1 MDHER
6 EKNFANLLGSELNQ
20 LSLLLD
26 ILTRETEAL
35 LSTDISEIE
44 ALTEE
49 KNRLLDSQRHA
60 THAREQFMQNMTGS
74 KGREG
79 MEKLASDSINPK
91 PLMATINDLNDL
103 ATHCQEINRHNGKL
117 ILKQQR
123 YATSAL
129 NILRQENT
137 TPTYSNQ
144 GDKVSGTST
153 RSFGKA

>member
-1 MDHER
+1 MDHEP
-6 EKNFANLLGSELNQ
+6 EKNFANLLVSELNQ

-26 ILTRETEAL
+26 VLTRETEAL

-60 THAREQFMQNMTGS
+60 THAREQFMQKMTGS

-103 ATHCQEINRHNGKL
+103 ATRCQEINRH
-117 ILKQQR
+117 
-123 YATSAL
+123 TSAL

-144 GDKVSGTST
+144 GDKVSATST